1 VSADT
6 VPLNA
11 LLGRGATYEG
21 DLSFEGRVRVDGL
34 FRGRIFTEEILEVG
48 EEGRIEGEVD
58 AQTLVVAGMVD
69 GTIRVRG
76 VLRVEATGRLHG
88 EVHTEKLVIREG
100 AQVNAK
106 VRCGGQDDPL

>member
-1 VSADT
+1 MSVDT

-58 AQTLVVAGMVD
+58 AQILVVAGMVD
-69 GTIRVRG
+69 GTVRVRG
-76 VLRVEATGRLHG
+76 LLRVESTGRLHG
-88 EVHTEKLVIREG
+88 EVHTEKLVVREG
-100 AQVNAK
+100 GQVNAQ
-106 VRCGGQDDPL
+106 VRCGGKGDPL

>member
-1 VSADT
+1 M
-6 VPLNA
+6 VPRTLVLNRKG
-11 LLGRGATYEG
+11 LTRLHLATYEG

-58 AQTLVVAGMVD
+58 AKILVVAGMVD

-76 VLRVEATGRLHG
+76 AAAARA
-88 EVHTEKLVIREG
+88 
-100 AQVNAK
+100 
-106 VRCGGQDDPL
+106 D